1 MNNNSAK
8 TLFDNKTYIFM
19 TECLSTNDY
28 LLKLLKKKNYEE
40 GTMVHTNYQKNGR
53 GQRNNEWLSE
63 NGKNLTFSFLL
74 EPYVELSNQFFLHI
88 ITSISIFK
96 TLLKINIKN
105 VSIKWPND
113 IYVNDKKIA
122 GILIENLVYRKFIH
136 KSVIGVGLN
145 INQANF
151 GSLNATS
158 IINETLKKHSLDQ
171 ILKIFKSTFNKEY
184 LKLNSNK
191 IHEEFDFYK
200 KNLIGYQVEKK
211 YEYNSDVIKGKII
224 DILSDGILVIQTK
237 NSIMKLNFGDI
248 RLV

>member
-1 MNNNSAK
+1 MSNNSAK
-8 TLFDNKTYIFM
+8 TLFDNKTYVFM

-28 LLKLLKKKNYEE
+28 LLKLLKKKSYQE
-40 GTMVHTNYQKNGR
+40 GTMVNTSYQKGGK
-53 GQRNNEWLSE
+53 GQRNNNWLSE
-63 NGKNLTFSFLL
+63 KGKNLTFSFLL
-74 EPYVELSNQFFLHI
+74 EPNIELSNQFLLHI

-96 TLLKINIKN
+96 TLLEINIKN
-105 VSIKWPND
+105 ISIKWPND

-145 INQANF
+145 INQTNF
-151 GSLNATS
+151 GILNATS
-158 IINETLKKHSLDQ
+158 TINQTMKKHNLNQ
-171 ILKIFKSTFNKEY
+171 ILQIFKSIFNKEY

-200 KNLIGYQVEKK
+200 KNLIGYQTEKK
-211 YEYNSDVIKGKII
+211 YEYNSAVIKGKII
-224 DILSDGILVIQTK
+224 DVLSDGILVIQTK
-237 NSIMKLNFGDI
+237 DSIIKLNFGDI

>member
-96 TLLKINIKN
+96 TLLKINIKCL
-105 VSIKWPND
+105 SIKWPND

-211 YEYNSDVIKGKII
+211 YEYNSDIIKGKII

>member
-88 ITSISIFK
+88 ISSISIFK

>member
-1 MNNNSAK
+1 MSNNSAK
-8 TLFDNKTYIFM
+8 TLFDNKTYVFM

-28 LLKLLKKKNYEE
+28 LLKLLKKKSYQE
-40 GTMVHTNYQKNGR
+40 GTMVNTSYQKGGR
-53 GQRNNEWLSE
+53 GQRNNNWLSE
-63 NGKNLTFSFLL
+63 KGKNLTFSFLL
-74 EPYVELSNQFFLHI
+74 EPNIELSNQFLLHI

-96 TLLKINIKN
+96 TLLEINIKN
-105 VSIKWPND
+105 ISIKWPND

-145 INQANF
+145 INQTNF
-151 GSLNATS
+151 GILNATS
-158 IINETLKKHSLDQ
+158 TINQTMKKHNLDQ
-171 ILKIFKSTFNKEY
+171 ILQIFKSIFNKEY

-200 KNLIGYQVEKK
+200 KNLIWYQTEKK
-211 YEYNSDVIKGKII
+211 YEYNSAVIKGKII
-224 DILSDGILVIQTK
+224 DVLSDGILVIQTK
-237 NSIMKLNFGDI
+237 DSIIKLNFGDI

>member
-1 MNNNSAK
+1 MSNNSAK
-8 TLFDNKTYIFM
+8 TLFDNKTYVFM

-28 LLKLLKKKNYEE
+28 LLKLLKKKSYQE
-40 GTMVHTNYQKNGR
+40 GTMVNTSYQKGGR
-53 GQRNNEWLSE
+53 GQRNNNWLSE
-63 NGKNLTFSFLL
+63 KGKNLTFSFLL
-74 EPYVELSNQFFLHI
+74 EPNIELSNQFSLHI

-96 TLLKINIKN
+96 TLLEINIKN
-105 VSIKWPND
+105 ISIKWPND

-145 INQANF
+145 INQSNF
-151 GSLNATS
+151 GILNATS
-158 IINETLKKHSLDQ
+158 TINETMKKHNLDQ
-171 ILKIFKSTFNKEY
+171 ILQIFKSIFNKEY

-200 KNLIGYQVEKK
+200 KNLIGYQIEKK
-211 YEYNSDVIKGKII
+211 YEYNSAVIKGKII
-224 DILSDGILVIQTK
+224 DVLSNGILVIQTED
-237 NSIMKLNFGDI
+237 SIIKLNFGDI

>member
-1 MNNNSAK
+1 MSNNSAK
-8 TLFDNKTYIFM
+8 TLFDNKTYVFM

-28 LLKLLKKKNYEE
+28 LLKLLKKKSYQE
-40 GTMVHTNYQKNGR
+40 GTMVNTSYQKGGR
-53 GQRNNEWLSE
+53 GQRNNNWLSE
-63 NGKNLTFSFLL
+63 KGKNLTFSFLL
-74 EPYVELSNQFFLHI
+74 EPNIELSNQFLLHI

-96 TLLKINIKN
+96 TLLEINIKN
-105 VSIKWPND
+105 ISIKWPND

-145 INQANF
+145 INQTNF
-151 GSLNATS
+151 GILNATS
-158 IINETLKKHSLDQ
+158 TINQTMKKHNLDQ
-171 ILKIFKSTFNKEY
+171 ILQIFKSIFNKEY

-200 KNLIGYQVEKK
+200 KNLIGYQTEKK
-211 YEYNSDVIKGKII
+211 YEYNSAVIKGKII
-224 DILSDGILVIQTK
+224 DVLSDGILVIQTK
-237 NSIMKLNFGDI
+237 DSIIKLNFCDI

>member
-8 TLFDNKTYIFM
+8 TLFDNKTYVFM

-28 LLKLLKKKNYEE
+28 LLKLLKKKSYQE
-40 GTMVHTNYQKNGR
+40 GTMVNSSYQKGGR
-53 GQRNNEWLSE
+53 GQRNNNWLSE
-63 NGKNLTFSFLL
+63 KGKNLTFSFLL
-74 EPYVELSNQFFLHI
+74 EPNIELSNQFLLHI

-96 TLLKINIKN
+96 TLLEINIKN
-105 VSIKWPND
+105 ISIKWPND

-122 GILIENLVYRKFIH
+122 GILIENLVYRKFIY

-151 GSLNATS
+151 GILNATS
-158 IINETLKKHSLDQ
+158 TINETMKKHNLDQ
-171 ILKIFKSTFNKEY
+171 ILQIFKSIFNKEY

-200 KNLIGYQVEKK
+200 KNLIGYQIEKK
-211 YEYNSDVIKGKII
+211 YEYNSAVIKGKII
-224 DILSDGILVIQTK
+224 DVLSDGILVIQTK
-237 NSIMKLNFGDI
+237 NSIIKFNFGDI

>member
-40 GTMVHTNYQKNGR
+40 GTMVHTHYQKNGR

-105 VSIKWPND
+105 ISIKWPND

>member
-40 GTMVHTNYQKNGR
+40 GIMVHTSYQKGGR
-53 GQRNNEWLSE
+53 GQRNNKWLSE
-63 NGKNLTFSFLL
+63 KGKNLTFSFLL
-74 EPYVELSNQFFLHI
+74 EPNIELSNQFLLHI
-88 ITSISIFK
+88 IASISIFK
-96 TLLKINIKN
+96 TLLEINIKN
-105 VSIKWPND
+105 ISIKWPND

-136 KSVIGVGLN
+136 KSVIGIGLN

-151 GSLNATS
+151 DCLNATS
-158 IINETLKKHSLDQ
+158 TINETMKKHNLEQ
-171 ILKIFKSTFNKEY
+171 ILQSFKSIFNKEY

-191 IHEEFDFYK
+191 IHEEFDYYK
-200 KNLIGYQVEKK
+200 KNLIGYQIEKK
-211 YEYNSDVIKGKII
+211 YEYNSAVIKGKII
-224 DILSDGILVIQTK
+224 DVLSDGILVIQTK
-237 NSIMKLNFGDI
+237 DSIIKLNFGDI

>member
-1 MNNNSAK
+1 MSNNSAK
-8 TLFDNKTYIFM
+8 TLFDNKTYVFM

-28 LLKLLKKKNYEE
+28 LLKLLKKKSYQE
-40 GTMVHTNYQKNGR
+40 GTMVNTSYQKGGR
-53 GQRNNEWLSE
+53 GQRNNNWLSE
-63 NGKNLTFSFLL
+63 KGKNLTFSFLL
-74 EPYVELSNQFFLHI
+74 EPNIELSNQFLLHI

-96 TLLKINIKN
+96 TLLEINIKN
-105 VSIKWPND
+105 ISIKWPND

-145 INQANF
+145 INQTNF
-151 GSLNATS
+151 GILNATS
-158 IINETLKKHSLDQ
+158 IINQTMKKHNLDQ
-171 ILKIFKSTFNKEY
+171 ILQIFKSIFNKEY

-200 KNLIGYQVEKK
+200 KNLIGYQTEKK
-211 YEYNSDVIKGKII
+211 YEYNSAVIKGKII
-224 DILSDGILVIQTK
+224 DVLSDGILVIQTK
-237 NSIMKLNFGDI
+237 DSIIKLNFGDI